1 MRKKDVCA
9 YLKHCFVRTAEVTS
23 KKYRFL
29 EYICIYIS
37 IYVYIHACFY
47 IHVYIDIFLYTSLC
61 ISIYIYIH
69 IFLYIS
75 IYVYP
80 YVYRSTHT
88 CVSMYTCLYISIQKY
103 TYVCIYVYMS
113 IYICTYIH
121 MFTEIH
127 ISLHFATHSL
137 RNPHITKCLPSPQLQ
152 RIRGRVCISQ
162 RRCVFCDEIHTLES
176 RVCWFC
182 KRGVYFG
189 MRAYISQR
197 SRVPSIAMYKR
208 EVCILQRG
216 GVFRNE
222 LYSLE
227 GRVCTSLRGGVFR
240 KEQGSPPSQ
249 RTRERVRMLQ
259 CGSVF
264 RNEIHSLEG
273 RVCNFTTRVCISQR
287 TRVPSSAT
295 NQGEGVYF
303 ATKEGPL
310 NRNEWGCK
318 EHKFVFT
325 QRNAYFVYIYTHFY
339 IHIWIHIC
347 CERGSKEFKSKSSVL
362 TVKVN
367 TDKELCI
374 DCQTSKSF
382 VLTVKLL
389 FDRALWLCQYR
400 ALWLSKNSVFPQKRD
415 LHLRKTVMYK

>member
-1 MRKKDVCA
+1 MFCTHCRSDVKEIQISWILL
-9 YLKHCFVRTAEVTS
+9 YMYF
-23 KKYRFL
+23 
-29 EYICIYIS
+29 YICVHTCMFLHTCVYRYIS
-37 IYVYIHACFY
+37 IYLSMYFY
-47 IHVYIDIFLYTSLC
+47 IHIYTYISVYIYM
-61 ISIYIYIH
+61 
-69 IFLYIS
+69 YIS
-75 IYVYP
+75 I
-80 YVYRSTHT
+80 
-88 CVSMYTCLYISIQKY
+88 CIQKY

-113 IYICTYIH
+113 ICIYTYIH

-127 ISLHFATHSL
+127 IRLHFATNDL
-137 RNPHITKCLPSPQLQ
+137 RNPHIAKCIPSPQLQ

-295 NQGEGVYF
+295 NQGEDVYF